1 MWKREKSEDQ
11 VAQQDLDFLS
21 DRNAALMLKTPRG
34 GRIIL
39 WAITAFVFIAL
50 IWANFTNLDEV
61 TVGDGKVIPSSQ
73 VQIVQ
78 NLEGGILKEI
88 NTAIGQTVERNQLL
102 MTIENTEA
110 LSSLREQQIEEMNL
124 RVRAAR
130 LTAEANGEQ
139 PDFDN
144 PMFSDYGQIV
154 AREKDLYRNRLTSL
168 VANQSIFEQQVEQK
182 RQEIVEQEA
191 KLRNLM
197 DSLELAQ
204 EELKLTQP
212 AFEQG
217 AVSRV
222 ELLQI
227 EREVNQMQGDMEAT
241 KLALPRARSSLR
253 EAQTK
258 LEESTA
264 KFRADAQEEL
274 TKVKAELDKIRES
287 SVSLEDKVQRTQ
299 VRSPVKGIVKQI
311 QINTVGGVIKPG
323 MNLIEIVPLE
333 DSLLIE
339 AKVRP
344 EDIGFIKPGL
354 TAMVKLTAYDFAIFG
369 GLPAKVENISADTIL
384 DEEGN
389 SFYLVRVRTD
399 KSYLGTE
406 EAPLPIIPG
415 MQASV
420 DVITGKKTLL
430 DYLLKP
436 ILKAQQN
443 ALRER

>member
-1 MWKREKSEDQ
+1 MSNKNSIS
-11 VAQQDLDFLS
+11 QDDLEYLT

-39 WAITAFVFIAL
+39 WVIFIFVAVAL
-50 IWANFTNLDEV
+50 VWANYTALDEV
-61 TVGDGKVIPSSQ
+61 TVGEGKVIPSSQ
-73 VQIVQ
+73 VQQIQ

-88 NTAIGQTVERNQLL
+88 NAKVGQVVDSGQVL

-110 LSSLREQQIEEMNL
+110 LSSLREQQAESVNL
-124 RVRAAR
+124 RVRATR
-130 LTAEANGEQ
+130 LQAEAYGVQ
-139 PDFDN
+139 PEFDPETVKEYPEVVN
-144 PMFSDYGQIV
+144 
-154 AREKDLYRNRLTSL
+154 RELDLYKNRLDSL
-168 VANQSIFEQQVEQK
+168 RTNQVSFQQQIEQK
-182 RQEIVEQEA
+182 KQEVVELQA
-191 KLRNLM
+191 KLKNLKQ
-197 DSLELAQ
+197 SYAFSK
-204 EELKLTQP
+204 EELTLTRP

-222 ELLQI
+222 ELLQL
-227 EREVNQMQGDMEAT
+227 ERQVNQLQGDLEAT
-241 KLALPRARSSLR
+241 QLAIPRARSALK
-253 EAQTK
+253 EAQSK
-258 LEESTA
+258 FDEAEA
-264 KFRADAQEEL
+264 KFRADAQEDL
-274 TKVKAELDKIRES
+274 TGVRSKLDQLRES
-287 SVSLEDKVQRTQ
+287 NVSLEDKVSRTQ

-323 MNLIEIVPLE
+323 MNLLEIVPIE

-344 EDIGFIKPGL
+344 ENIGFIKPDL
-354 TAMVKLTAYDFAIFG
+354 SAVVKLSAYDFAIFG
-369 GLPAKVENISADTIL
+369 GLHGVVENISADTIL

-399 KSYLGTE
+399 KNYLGTK

-415 MQASV
+415 MQATV
-420 DVITGKKTLL
+420 DIITGKKTLL

-436 ILKAQQN
+436 ILKAKQN

>member
-1 MWKREKSEDQ
+1 MSNKNSVSQ
-11 VAQQDLDFLS
+11 NDLGYLN

-39 WAITAFVFIAL
+39 WAIFFFVIVAL
-50 IWANFTNLDEV
+50 IWANYASLDEV
-61 TVGDGKVIPSSQ
+61 TVGEGKVIPSSQ
-73 VQIVQ
+73 VQEIQ

-88 NTAIGQTVERNQLL
+88 NVSVGQTVERDQVL

-110 LSSLREQQIEEMNL
+110 LSSLREQQTESLSLQVRSSRLRAESTGESPVFDPDIRALSPELVNREM
-124 RVRAAR
+124 
-130 LTAEANGEQ
+130 
-139 PDFDN
+139 
-144 PMFSDYGQIV
+144 
-154 AREKDLYRNRLTSL
+154 DLYNNRLESL
-168 VANQSIFEQQVEQK
+168 KTNQRVFQQQIEQK
-182 RQEIVEQEA
+182 KQEIVEQQA
-191 KLRNLM
+191 KLSNLRQ
-197 DSLELAQ
+197 SFELST
-204 EELKLTQP
+204 EELDLTRP

-222 ELLQI
+222 ELLQL
-227 EREVNQMQGDMEAT
+227 ERQVNELKGELDAT
-241 KLALPRARSSLR
+241 KLAIPRARSALK
-253 EAQTK
+253 EAQNK
-258 LEESTA
+258 LKESDA
-264 KFRADAQEEL
+264 KFRADAQEDL
-274 TKVKAELDKIRES
+274 TKVQNKLDQLKETN
-287 SVSLEDKVQRTQ
+287 VSLQDKVSRTL
-299 VRSPVKGIVKQI
+299 VRSPVKGVVKQI
-311 QINTVGGVIKPG
+311 QINTVGGVIRPG
-323 MNLIEIVPLE
+323 MSLLEIVPLE

-354 TAMVKLTAYDFAIFG
+354 HAVVKLSAYDFAVFG
-369 GLPAKVENISADTIL
+369 GLPASVETISADTIL

-389 SFYLVRVRTD
+389 SFYQVRVRTD
-399 KSYLGTE
+399 KNFLGTE

-436 ILKAQQN
+436 ILKAKQN

>member
-1 MWKREKSEDQ
+1 
-11 VAQQDLDFLS
+11 
-21 DRNAALMLKTPRG
+21 
-34 GRIIL
+34 
-39 WAITAFVFIAL
+39 
-50 IWANFTNLDEV
+50 
-61 TVGDGKVIPSSQ
+61 
-73 VQIVQ
+73 
-78 NLEGGILKEI
+78 
-88 NTAIGQTVERNQLL
+88 
-102 MTIENTEA
+102 
-110 LSSLREQQIEEMNL
+110 
-124 RVRAAR
+124 
-130 LTAEANGEQ
+130 
-139 PDFDN
+139 
-144 PMFSDYGQIV
+144 
-154 AREKDLYRNRLTSL
+154 
-168 VANQSIFEQQVEQK
+168 
-182 RQEIVEQEA
+182 
-191 KLRNLM
+191 
-197 DSLELAQ
+197 LAQ

-399 KSYLGTE
+399 KSYLGTD